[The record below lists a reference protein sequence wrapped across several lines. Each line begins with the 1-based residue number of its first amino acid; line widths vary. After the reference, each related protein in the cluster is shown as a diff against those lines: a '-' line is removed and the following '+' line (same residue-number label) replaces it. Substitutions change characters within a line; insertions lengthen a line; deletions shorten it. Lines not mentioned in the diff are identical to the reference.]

1 MSMNYTYFLI
11 AIGCVVLYIMYKRSG
26 LVPKKDAV
34 DLLKKGALVIDV
46 RTPAE
51 FNSGHLSQAYNM
63 PLDEVEDLVLRQV
76 KDKSKVLLMHCQSGV
91 RSKSAKERLERI
103 GYKNV
108 FNMGSY
114 ESAFRIETGTRRGR
128 PMNPIF

>member
-1 MSMNYTYFLI
+1 MSWTYFII
-11 AIGCVVLYIMYKRSG
+11 AIALCVLYIAYKNSG
-26 LVPKKDAV
+26 LIPKKDAV

-46 RTPAE
+46 RTSPE

-63 PLDEVEDLVLRQV
+63 PLDEVEDLVLRHV

-114 ESAFRIETGTRRGR
+114 ERAFRIVTGRSL
-128 PMNPIF
+128 

>member
-1 MSMNYTYFLI
+1 MNWTYFIVVVAL
-11 AIGCVVLYIMYKRSG
+11 AILYIAYKNSG
-26 LVPKKDAV
+26 LIPKKDAV

-51 FNSGHLSQAYNM
+51 FDSGHLSQAYNM
-63 PLDEVEDLVLRQV
+63 PLDQVEDLVLRQV
-76 KDKSKVLLMHCQSGV
+76 RDKGKVLLLHCQSGV

-114 ESAFRIETGTRRGR
+114 DRAFRIVCGR
-128 PMNPIF
+128 SL

>member
-1 MSMNYTYFLI
+1 MSLTYLI
-11 AIGCVVLYIMYKRSG
+11 IVAAFAVLYIAYKNSG
-26 LVPKKDAV
+26 LIPKKDAK

-46 RTPAE
+46 RTPPE

-63 PLDEVEDLVLRQV
+63 PLDEVEDLVLRRVRDQ
-76 KDKSKVLLMHCQSGV
+76 SKVLLLHCQSGV
-91 RSKSAKERLERI
+91 RSKTAKNRLERI

-114 ESAFRIETGTRRGR
+114 ERAFKIVTGRSL
-128 PMNPIF
+128 

>member
-1 MSMNYTYFLI
+1 MNWTYFIVVVAL
-11 AIGCVVLYIMYKRSG
+11 AILYIAYKNSG
-26 LVPKKDAV
+26 LIPKKDAV

-46 RTPAE
+46 RTPVE
-51 FNSGHLSQAYNM
+51 FESGHLSQAYNM
-63 PLDEVEDLVLRQV
+63 PLDQVEDLVLKQV
-76 KDKSKVLLMHCQSGV
+76 KDKSKVLLLHCQSGV

-114 ESAFRIETGTRRGR
+114 ERAFKIVSGR
-128 PMNPIF
+128 SL